1 MKAIIDRFE
10 DSFAV
15 LELEDGSMVNIDKSK
30 LPSNATVGDL
40 LILSNESIMIDE
52 EGTTA
57 RRKEI
62 ESLMNS
68 IWED

>member
-10 DSFAV
+10 DGFAV
-15 LELEDGSMVNIDKSK
+15 LELEDSSMINIDKSK
-30 LPSNATVGDL
+30 LPSNSKVGDL

-52 EGTTA
+52 EGTAA